1 MFDSLSQSFLASVRR
16 MLVMQLQGGPL
27 NRGSGQGCLRR
38 AFESASVIFLA
49 KNGEGTGREGADG
62 IMSS

>member
-1 MFDSLSQSFLASVRR
+1 